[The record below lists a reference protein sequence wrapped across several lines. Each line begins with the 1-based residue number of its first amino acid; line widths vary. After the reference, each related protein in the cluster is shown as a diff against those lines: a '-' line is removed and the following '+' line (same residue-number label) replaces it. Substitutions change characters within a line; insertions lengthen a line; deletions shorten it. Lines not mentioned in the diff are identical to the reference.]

1 MTDFFRQLETAAAER
16 DSLLCVGLDPR
27 GRDAADLVAANRRVI
42 EATLPY
48 AACYKPNIAFYET
61 LGAAG
66 WQALEETLR
75 MIPEDTPVILDAK
88 RGDIG
93 DTAEA
98 YAAAIFDRLGVG
110 AVTVSPYL
118 GREALEPFLKRRG
131 RGLFVLCRTSNA
143 GSDEI
148 QGLEA
153 GAPGSPERAPLYVEV
168 ARRAA
173 AWSPQVAL
181 VAGATDPAALA
192 AVREAAP
199 ASWILCPG
207 VGAQGGSLEAAV
219 AAGLRADGL
228 GLLVNASRAISDAA
242 DPAARAREVRDAINA
257 ARAAARAAGPA
268 PAPAAAGRKKRLF
281 DEIIAEGCLRFG
293 QFKLKSGKI
302 SPVYLDLRRVVSS
315 PVLLAHVGAA
325 YAEMAAGIEYD
336 RIAAIPLAALP
347 IGTALALQ
355 AGRPMVYP
363 RLDAKGHGTGARVEG
378 AFSAGERVLLVDDVI
393 TSAASKLEA
402 VAVLE
407 AAGLVVND
415 LVVLV
420 DREAGG
426 SVQLAS
432 RGIRVHAYATLTE
445 LLAASGL

>member
-1 MTDFFRQLETAAAER
+1 MTDFFRQLETSATKR

-27 GRDAADLVAANRRVI
+27 GREAADLVAANRRVI

-153 GAPGSPERAPLYVEV
+153 GAPGSPARAPLYVLV
-168 ARRAA
+168 ARLAA
-173 AWSPQVAL
+173 AWSPRVAL

-207 VGAQGGSLEAAV
+207 VGAQGGSLDAAV

-228 GLLVNASRAISDAA
+228 GLLVNASRAIGDAA

-268 PAPAAAGRKKRLF
+268 PAGNRKKRLF
-281 DEIIAEGCLRFG
+281 DEIVAEGCLRFG
-293 QFKLKSGKI
+293 QFKLKSGEI

-315 PVLLAHVGAA
+315 PALLAHVGAA
-325 YAEMAAGIEYD
+325 YAELAAGIEYD

-347 IGTALALQ
+347 IATALALQ
-355 AGRPMVYP
+355 VGRPMVYP
-363 RLDAKGHGTGARVEG
+363 RLDAKEHGTGARVEG

-393 TSAASKLEA
+393 TSATSKLEA

-426 SVQLAS
+426 SAQLAS